1 MKKILFIAFVIL
13 AVQACGQQS
22 LKVGAERMEEYL
34 PQLEGKKV
42 GLVGNQSS
50 LVSGV
55 HLVDSLL
62 ARGVQL
68 VKVFSPEHGFR
79 GKADAG
85 EKVQDGLDPK
95 SGLPVVS
102 LYGSNKKPK
111 PTQLEGID
119 VLLFDLQDVGAR
131 FYTYISTLHYVLE
144 ACAEAQIQ
152 VLVLDR
158 PNPNGHYIDGPILD
172 MKFQS
177 FVGMH
182 PVPVVHGM
190 TMAEYARMIVGEGW
204 VKGKEVLSYIPMEN
218 YSHEMAYELP
228 VKPSPNLPNALA
240 VALYPSLCFFEG
252 TPVSVGRGTS
262 APFQM
267 FGAPFITGDFT
278 FVPQPGEGAK
288 NPKLNGERCYGFQF
302 KERQLPTIRAQRGL
316 QLNFLISAYAQAP
329 NQKEF
334 FNSFFVK
341 LAGTDQLEQQIR
353 QGLSEE
359 EIRATWQPGLEAFK
373 RIRQYYLLYP

>member
-1 MKKILFIAFVIL
+1 MKKYLFIAFIFLV
-13 AVQACGQQS
+13 VQACGQQE
-22 LKVGAERMEEYL
+22 LKVGAERMDEYL

-55 HLVDSLL
+55 HLVDTLL
-62 ARGVQL
+62 AREVQL
-68 VKVFSPEHGFR
+68 VRVFSPEHGFR

-85 EKVQDGLDPK
+85 EKVQDGIDPK

-111 PTQLEGID
+111 PEQLEGVD

-158 PNPNGHYIDGPILD
+158 PNPNGHYVDGPVLD
-172 MKFQS
+172 LKYQS

-190 TMAEYARMIVGEGW
+190 TMAEYARMIVGEEW
-204 VKGKEVLSYIPMEN
+204 VAGKEVLSWVAMEN
-218 YSHEMAYELP
+218 YHHQMAYELP

-278 FVPQPGEGAK
+278 FVPSPGEGAK

-302 KERQLPTIRAQRGL
+302 KEGQLPAIRSKAQL

-329 NQKEF
+329 NKDEF
-334 FNSFFVK
+334 FSPFFVK

-353 QGLSEE
+353 QGLSEA
-359 EIRATWQPGLEAFK
+359 EIKASWESDLQAFK
-373 RIRQYYLLYP
+373 QMRKAYLLYP